1 MSYYDFDEL
10 LGDLTPEQR
19 ARVETL
25 KEEARVEIVA
35 SNLKELRRRRN
46 LT

>member
-1 MSYYDFDEL
+1 MSCYDFDEL

-25 KEEARVEIVA
+25 KEEARAEIVA
-35 SNLKELRRRRN
+35 CNLKELRRRRN